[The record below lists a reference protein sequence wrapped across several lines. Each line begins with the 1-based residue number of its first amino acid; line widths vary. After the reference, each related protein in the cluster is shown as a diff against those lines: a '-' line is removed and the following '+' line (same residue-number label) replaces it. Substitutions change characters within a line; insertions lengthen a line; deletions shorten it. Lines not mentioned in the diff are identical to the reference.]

1 MRGALLRGKA
11 SSYSFPMQHP
21 DHPLTEAQR
30 YGYVEEG
37 GVWLRPVLGQPA
49 RRIGSVKGTDDDA
62 LRYFAQRYTAFQAKI
77 EELLDRL
84 QTADNQGSYL
94 MKLLHLQEQAK
105 QHDGLGDYT
114 TLHERLHAAE
124 EQLNGSVARNR
135 EKNLATKR
143 SLVDQAEALRDTADW
158 IEASETVKDLRQAWL
173 KTGPVD
179 KDVTTELESRFHGE
193 IQAFF
198 DRRKAFQLDR
208 KALTRRTV
216 ERYRDLVYEAEK
228 LKNSDQFEAT
238 SRQLK
243 QLQTSWRD
251 INGNLPKKQAAELWT
266 KFRAANNHFFERLK
280 KHIESQRPPEA
291 AASTGVPGTPEQ
303 SLIRKRELARRAEAL
318 LGMPPAQGV
327 TQAKNL
333 QAEWKQSG
341 AVRGPESDQ
350 LWQRF
355 MLACDKVFEM
365 SALDYYLRKRQ
376 AEGSA
381 PLAGAERAQASVV
394 ALRKFIE
401 SDRLELATL
410 TGDLSKL
417 NNSAANDQF
426 RQLLQ
431 GKIRTF
437 ERKVQTKTE
446 LIALFQ
452 LAAST

>member
-1 MRGALLRGKA
+1 
-11 SSYSFPMQHP
+11 MQHP
-21 DHPLTEAQR
+21 NHPLPAAPR
-30 YGYVEEG
+30 YGYVEDG

-62 LRYFAQRYTAFQAKI
+62 LRYFAQRFEAFEAKI
-77 EELLDRL
+77 DDLLDRL

-94 MKLLHLQEQAK
+94 MKLLHLQEQTK
-105 QHDGLGDYT
+105 SHEGLGDYQA
-114 TLHERLHAAE
+114 LYNRLHAAE
-124 EQLNGSVARNR
+124 EQLNASVARNR

-143 SLVDQAEALRDTADW
+143 SLIAQAEALRESVEWVSD
-158 IEASETVKDLRQAWL
+158 SEYVKELRQAWL

-179 KDVTTELESRFHGE
+179 KELTNELETRFHTE
-193 IQAFF
+193 IQNFF

-208 KALTRRTV
+208 KALVRRTV
-216 ERYRDLVYEAEK
+216 ERYRELIYQAEQ
-228 LKNSDQFEAT
+228 LKNSEQFEAA

-243 QLQTSWRD
+243 QLQTAWRD
-251 INGNLPKKQAAELWT
+251 VNGNLPKKQAAELWT

-280 KHIESQRPPEA
+280 KHIESQRPVEA
-291 AASTGVPGTPEQ
+291 AGPVGVPTTPEQ
-303 SLIRKRELARRAEAL
+303 SLVRKRELARRAEAL
-318 LGMPPAQGV
+318 LGLPPAQGV
-327 TQAKNL
+327 SQAKAL
-333 QAEWKQSG
+333 QTEWKQSG

-376 AEGSA
+376 AEGAA

-401 SDRLELATL
+401 SDKVELASL
-410 TGDLSKL
+410 RDNLSKL
-417 NNSAANDQF
+417 NSSSANDQM

-452 LAAST
+452 QTAGN

>member
-1 MRGALLRGKA
+1 MEL
-11 SSYSFPMQHP
+11 P
-21 DHPLTEAQR
+21 DHPLTEARR
-30 YGYVEEG
+30 YGYVEDG

-49 RRIGSVKGTDDDA
+49 RRIGQVKDTDDDA
-62 LRYFAQRYTAFQAKI
+62 LRYFAQRYEAFQAKI
-77 EELLDRL
+77 DELLDRL
-84 QTADNQGSYL
+84 QSADNQGSYL

-105 QHDGLGDYT
+105 QHDGLGDYES
-114 TLHERLHAAE
+114 LHRRLKEAE
-124 EQLNGSVARNR
+124 QQLNGSVARNR
-135 EKNLATKR
+135 EKNLATKI
-143 SLVDQAEALRDTADW
+143 SLIEQAEALRDTVEW
-158 IEASETVKDLRQAWL
+158 ITASETVKELRQVWL

-179 KDVTTELESRFHGE
+179 KVLTEELEARFHGAVQE
-193 IQAFF
+193 FF
-198 DRRKAFQLDR
+198 DRRKVFQTDR
-208 KALTRRTV
+208 KAMARRTV
-216 ERYRDLVYEAEK
+216 ERYHNLVNQAEI

-243 QLQTSWRD
+243 QLQTAWREV
-251 INGNLPKKQAAELWT
+251 NGNLPKKQAAEMWT

-280 KHIESQRPPEA
+280 KHIESQRPAEVQPGAAPGSPE
-291 AASTGVPGTPEQ
+291 E
-303 SLIRKRELARRAEAL
+303 SLLRKRELARRAEAL
-318 LGMPPAQGV
+318 IALPPNQGV

-376 AEGSA
+376 AEGSPA
-381 PLAGAERAQASVV
+381 PSPVERAQQATV

-401 SDRLELATL
+401 SDRQELATL
-410 TGDLSKL
+410 RDNLGKL

-437 ERKVQTKTE
+437 ERKIQTKTE

-452 LAAST
+452 LPIGN

>member
-1 MRGALLRGKA
+1 
-11 SSYSFPMQHP
+11 MQHP

-30 YGYVEEG
+30 YGYVEDG

-77 EELLDRL
+77 DELLARL

-105 QHDGLGDYT
+105 QHDGLGDYQA
-114 TLHERLHAAE
+114 LHQRLHAAE
-124 EQLNGSVARNR
+124 QQLNGSVARNR

-143 SLVDQAEALRDTADW
+143 SLIAQAEALRDTADW
-158 IEASETVKDLRQAWL
+158 VAASETVKELRQAWL

-179 KDVTTELESRFHGE
+179 KQLTDELENRFHTE
-193 IQAFF
+193 IQSFF

-216 ERYRDLVYEAEK
+216 ERYRDLVWEAEK

-243 QLQTSWRD
+243 QLQTAWRD
-251 INGNLPKKQAAELWT
+251 VNGNLPKKQAAELWT

-280 KHIESQRPPEA
+280 KHIESQRPAEA
-291 AASTGVPGTPEQ
+291 AASTGVPSTPEQ
-303 SLIRKRELARRAEAL
+303 SLLRKRELARRAETL
-318 LGMPPAQGV
+318 LGLPPAQGV
-327 TQAKNL
+327 TQAKAL

-376 AEGSA
+376 GEGGE
-381 PLAGAERAQASVV
+381 PLGPVERAQASVV

-401 SDRLELATL
+401 SDRQELATL
-410 TGDLSKL
+410 RDNLGKL
-417 NNSAANDQF
+417 PNSAANDQH

-452 LAAST
+452 QADGA